1 MSDVDVLVVGAGPA
15 GSVAATVLARAGARV
30 RLLDRARFPRAKLCG
45 DTLNPGALA
54 LLEQLDREGLAPGLC
69 QRLRARALPVAGM
82 IVSGPDGSDV
92 TADYPDGI
100 RGLAISRTALD
111 VLLVEAAAAAGAEV
125 VDGVRALAPVVDQGR
140 VRGVEVDGRARDAWH
155 ASHVVIAD
163 GRGSRIARAL
173 QLSRFARRPQRWAFG
188 AYFSGVTGVGLRGEM
203 HLRRDGYIGI
213 APLLDGLTNV
223 CVVRHRRDHRS
234 LIGIDQGQIILD
246 TVSRDAFLHARFLA
260 ARQESALIALGPLAI
275 DADAA
280 GCPGAVLAGD
290 VAGFVDPMTGDGL
303 RFALRGGMLAAEA
316 VLSELATG
324 QPAADTLARARRRAF
339 AGKYRFNRALRLLAG
354 SPTALTAVA
363 WLGGRWHAPAEL
375 IVRAAGDLRH
385 AQPAPAADE
394 RAAVRAHS
402 RAW

>member
-30 RLLDRARFPRAKLCG
+30 RLLDRARFPRTKLCG

-54 LLEQLDREGLAPGLC
+54 LLDQLDREGLAPGLC
-69 QRLRARALPVAGM
+69 QRVRARALPVAGM

-100 RGLAISRTALD
+100 RGLAIGRSDLD
-111 VLLVEAAAAAGAEV
+111 LCLIETAAAAGADV
-125 VDGVRALAPVVDQGR
+125 VEGVRALLPVVEQGR
-140 VRGVEVDGRARDAWH
+140 VHGVQVQGRTSDAWH
-155 ASHVVIAD
+155 APHIVIAD
-163 GRGSRIARAL
+163 GRGSRIASAL

-213 APLLDGLTNV
+213 APLPGGLTNV
-223 CVVRHRRDHRS
+223 CLVRHRRDRRS
-234 LIGIDQGQIILD
+234 LIGIDQRRIILD
-246 TVSRDAFLHARFLA
+246 TVGRDAFLHARFVA

-275 DADAA
+275 DADAP

-303 RFALRGGMLAAEA
+303 RFAVRGGMLAAEA

-324 QPAADTLARARRRAF
+324 QPAAETLARARRRAF
-339 AGKYRFNRALRLLAG
+339 TGKYRFNRALRLLSG
-354 SPTALTAVA
+354 SPTALSAVA
-363 WLGGRWHAPAEL
+363 WLGGRWPAPAEL
-375 IVRAAGDLRH
+375 VVRVAGDLRH
-385 AQPAPAADE
+385 AQSAPAADE
-394 RAAVRAHS
+394 PAVRAHS